1 MKIDI
6 NNPATKTVTKIVPFD
21 LQKLQSVKA
30 DDKSVQVGL
39 YDKVFTPLKSF
50 HVFTFNDKQIIVG
63 EFVGGLFSW
72 DDKGRFLGN
81 VEGFIKSLAPSK
93 ENNLVL
99 QVTEQE
105 STQLSATLHLE
116 NEDDIALITAFIG
129 SSSLSAMGAGF
140 ASGVYESLRD
150 VVYKDSHSDLCL
162 KCRDFTKKHHEW
174 LERIYVKTKGER
186 YAY

>member
-39 YDKVFTPLKSF
+39 YIDELFIPLKSF
-50 HVFTFNDKQIIVG
+50 QVFT
-63 EFVGGLFSW
+63 ST
-72 DDKGRFLGN
+72 DDKMIIGDVGKPVDGIFAWTVDGLYLGS
-81 VEGFIKSLAPSK
+81 VDTLTPVVHVDSC
-93 ENNLVL
+93 NNLVL

-116 NEDDIALITAFIG
+116 NEDDIALITALIG
-129 SSSLSAMGAGF
+129 NTSRKAMDVEF
-140 ASGVYESLRD
+140 ASGTYNRLHD
-150 VVYKDSHSDLCL
+150 VVFKDLNSDLYQKYKCMDEKYVDWL
-162 KCRDFTKKHHEW
+162 KK
-174 LERIYVKTKGER
+174 
-186 YAY
+186 AYGRTL

>member
-39 YDKVFTPLKSF
+39 YIDELFTPLKSF
-50 HVFTFNDKQIIVG
+50 QVFTFNDKQIIVG

-81 VEGFIKSLAPSK
+81 VEGFIKSSAPSK

-105 STQLSATLHLE
+105 ATQLSATLHLE
-116 NEDDIALITAFIG
+116 NEDDIALITALIG
-129 SSSLSAMGAGF
+129 NTSRKAMDVEF
-140 ASGVYESLRD
+140 ASGTYNRLHD
-150 VVYKDSHSDLCL
+150 VVFKDLNSDLYQKYKCMDENYVDWL
-162 KCRDFTKKHHEW
+162 KK
-174 LERIYVKTKGER
+174 
-186 YAY
+186 AYGRTL